1 VGHAGHDGACHDMV
15 DVVGT
20 CLHFL
25 ATGRDLVHDLLGIHE
40 FHFVD
45 SGESL
50 EQFIHLE
57 AHDIFEDIG
66 R

>member
-1 VGHAGHDGACHDMV
+1 MV

-50 EQFIHLE
+50 DQFIHLE